1 MDDAVWDV
9 TGHVSLFLSE
19 RYRSY
24 IYTSLNLRS
33 TLKISDLLGLPFI
46 GFPFEEYHWEANT

>member
-9 TGHVSLFLSE
+9 TGRVSLLLSE

-24 IYTSLNLRS
+24 YIYTPLNLRS

-46 GFPFEEYHWEANT
+46 GSPFEEYHW